1 MSNPAILSDVDRIVM
16 LMEEIAIAQSKL
28 QPTDTGHIHTAI
40 NYMRN
45 RVDEIKGDIEEGCNT

>member
-1 MSNPAILSDVDRIVM
+1 MSNPAVLSDIDRIVM

-45 RVDEIKGDIEEGCNT
+45 RVEEIKKDIAYGEIQ